1 MLGWIK
7 IHRQINNHW
16 TWEKPEYLKWW
27 IDILIEA
34 NFTHKKVLIKGQ
46 LIEVNRGDVIYSYE
60 TWAKRWKTNK
70 SKVMR
75 FLKLLEKDSMIL
87 LKNETVTTR
96 ITICNYDTY
105 QSIEVE
111 DETQVLRKRKAS
123 VTQVNSTK
131 EGKKE
136 TMKES
141 ITINNI
147 EIIDF
152 SRLGAKTFRQELIQL
167 YSLEEF
173 QFTAGLNEW
182 SVMNTGT
189 EFTDEKHLKRSL
201 NLHLK
206 NNSAALKEIKKERN
220 RVSKILNNNW

>member
-1 MLGWIK
+1 MEGKMSFLLYCDLIHSIEELSDEQAGKLLKIILEYVNDKSPVIEDQILRIAFTPIK
-7 IHRQINNHW
+7 LS
-16 TWEKPEYLKWW
+16 LKR
-27 IDILIEA
+27 DL
-34 NFTHKKVLIKGQ
+34 
-46 LIEVNRGDVIYSYE
+46 E
-60 TWAKRWKTNK
+60 TWKKTCEKNTKNGNK
-70 SKVMR
+70 GGR
-75 FLKLLEKDSMIL
+75 PPKLNPKEPKEPTGFIGNPLEPKKPDSDNDSDRDNEKDI
-87 LKNETVTTR
+87 
-96 ITICNYDTY
+96 
-105 QSIEVE
+105 
-111 DETQVLRKRKAS
+111 
-123 VTQVNSTK
+123 
-131 EGKKE
+131 
-136 TMKES
+136 

-167 YSLEEF
+167 YSLEDF
-173 QFTAGLNEW
+173 QFKAGLNEW